1 MQLTIFETLQ
11 DSWNYSD
18 KKVMIGLS
26 GGINSAAVLAYLAK
40 NVIDK
45 PKELFL
51 FYAHFEE
58 HSSDTVDFVNDCVKY
73 AKRNFETVHYTRE
86 DKSINEHFQKKNF
99 IPHPKISECT
109 KTLKILPIVEFM
121 AVNKIDVDL
130 VGYVRSESSR
140 IKRQIKT
147 GAKNKEYLISH
158 LSNDDCFSLVKQQIG
173 WYPKIYDIKWTDE
186 RIIPFLKCH
195 KKFIPEKDY
204 LTALKYAVRGFG
216 YFGSSSVF
224 AHNNCLPCKN
234 MSTWEL
240 YLVKLFYPLKFDKAM
255 ETAKKTGTYWGR
267 NADGLNE
274 SGRNASCSFCA
285 FD

>member
-11 DSWNYSD
+11 DTWNYSD
-18 KKVMIGLS
+18 KRVMIGLS

-58 HSSDTVDFVNDCVKY
+58 HSDDTFSFVNACIDY
-73 AKRNFETVHYTRE
+73 AKNNFKTVHFTKQ
-86 DKSINEHFQKKNF
+86 DNSINQLFRDKNF

-109 KTLKILPIVEFM
+109 KTLKILPIIEYM
-121 AVNKIDVDL
+121 AINKIDVDL
-130 VGYVRSESSR
+130 VGYVRSERNR
-140 IKRQIKT
+140 INRQIRT

-158 LSNDDCFSLVKQQIG
+158 LTDDDCFSLVKQEIG
-173 WYPKIYDIKWTDE
+173 WFPAIYNIKWNDE

-195 KKFIPEKDY
+195 KQYIPEKDY
-204 LTALKYAVRGFG
+204 LTALKYAVRGYG
-216 YFGSSSVF
+216 YFGSSRVF

-234 MSTWEL
+234 MATWEI
-240 YLVKLFYPLKFDKAM
+240 YLVKLFYPEKFEKAM
-255 ETAKKTGTYWGR
+255 ETANITESYWGR
-267 NADGLNE
+267 DADGLNE
-274 SGRNASCSFCA
+274 SGQNASCAFCA